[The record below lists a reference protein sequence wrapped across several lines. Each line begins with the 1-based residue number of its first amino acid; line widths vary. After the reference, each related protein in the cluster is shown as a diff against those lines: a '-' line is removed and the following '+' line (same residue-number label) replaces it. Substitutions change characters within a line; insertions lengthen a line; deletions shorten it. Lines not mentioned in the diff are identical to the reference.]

1 MFRSCYLERQVAH
14 ALVKEL
20 FTVYLVLL
28 YLVHARRNL
37 FPRNYLRFLLFLAS
51 PNRADIETTT

>member
-1 MFRSCYLERQVAH
+1 MRHMIRTLIP
-14 ALVKEL
+14 ALAFLALIV
-20 FTVYLVLL
+20 TTSLVLL
-28 YLVHARRNL
+28 DLVHARRNL